1 MVGSPGCGCIALTHI
16 ARILPGVSFPSRV
29 VRSIIRIARSSAH
42 IFEAFLIDR
51 RFSEVDALLDAD
63 LVDGRDPSQQ
73 APEGSRTGV
82 PRGDQ
87 LVRALAGDGVRTA
100 GRGHGRRRIHPSLT
114 RVTRLVR
121 HSRHEPVR
129 PAARRARALPA
140 GPQRARRLRRVL
152 GRDARRPRGPPRP
165 RPARYERVDTGL
177 RSVET
182 FDVTFPGFDGQPIR
196 GWLQLPAGAGGPL
209 PCVVTYVGYGG
220 GRSLPADHL
229 LWASAGYAHLVM
241 DTRGQG
247 SGWTP
252 GDTPDAGAAGDPQAP
267 GVMTRGIEDP
277 AGYYYRRLMTD
288 AVRAVDAAKAHPA
301 VDPARIAVGGGS
313 QGGGLALAV
322 AGLRSDLRAAF
333 MDVPFLCH
341 YRRASEITDAAPYV
355 ELATLV
361 PGPPRPGGRARSA
374 RSPTSTASTSRRGP
388 ARRPC
393 SRWR

>member
-1 MVGSPGCGCIALTHI
+1 MNLFD
-16 ARILPGVSFPSRV
+16 LPLDELERYQPDLSEPADFDAFWAATLDA
-29 VRSIIRIARSSAH
+29 ARSASA
-42 IFEAFLIDR
+42 A
-51 RFSEVDALLDAD
+51 
-63 LVDGRDPSQQ
+63 
-73 APEGSRTGV
+73 
-82 PRGDQ
+82 
-87 LVRALAGDGVRTA
+87 
-100 GRGHGRRRIHPSLT
+100 
-114 RVTRLVR
+114 
-121 HSRHEPVR
+121 
-129 PAARRARALPA
+129 
-140 GPQRARRLRRVL
+140 
-152 GRDARRPRGPPRP
+152 
-165 RPARYERVDTGL
+165 PARFERVDTGL

-182 FDVTFPGFDGQPIR
+182 FDVTFPGYDGQPIR
-196 GWLQLPAGAGGPL
+196 GWLQVPAGAAGPL
-209 PCVVTYVGYGG
+209 PCVVTYIGYGG

-301 VDPARIAVGGGS
+301 VDPDRLAVGGGS

-355 ELATLV
+355 ELATWCRAHRDRVDAAFRTLSYFDGV
-361 PGPPRPGGRARSA
+361 HFAPRARVPALFSVA
-374 RSPTSTASTSRRGP
+374 LMDEVCPPSTVYAAYNRYAGP
-388 ARRPC
+388 KRITVWPYNGHEGGGPFQIREQIAFLAEHLA
-393 SRWR
+393 

>member
-1 MVGSPGCGCIALTHI
+1 M
-16 ARILPGVSFPSRV
+16 
-29 VRSIIRIARSSAH
+29 
-42 IFEAFLIDR
+42 
-51 RFSEVDALLDAD
+51 
-63 LVDGRDPSQQ
+63 
-73 APEGSRTGV
+73 
-82 PRGDQ
+82 
-87 LVRALAGDGVRTA
+87 
-100 GRGHGRRRIHPSLT
+100 
-114 RVTRLVR
+114 
-121 HSRHEPVR
+121 
-129 PAARRARALPA
+129 
-140 GPQRARRLRRVL
+140 
-152 GRDARRPRGPPRP
+152 
-165 RPARYERVDTGL
+165 
-177 RSVET
+177 
-182 FDVTFPGFDGQPIR
+182 TFPGFDGQPIR

-355 ELATLV
+355 ELAMWCRAHRDRVDAAFRTLAYFDGVHFAPRASV
-361 PGPPRPGGRARSA
+361 PGLFSVALMDEVCPPSTVYAAYNRYAGPKRITVWPYNGHEGG
-374 RSPTSTASTSRRGP
+374 GP
-388 ARRPC
+388 FQIREQIAFLAEHLA
-393 SRWR
+393 